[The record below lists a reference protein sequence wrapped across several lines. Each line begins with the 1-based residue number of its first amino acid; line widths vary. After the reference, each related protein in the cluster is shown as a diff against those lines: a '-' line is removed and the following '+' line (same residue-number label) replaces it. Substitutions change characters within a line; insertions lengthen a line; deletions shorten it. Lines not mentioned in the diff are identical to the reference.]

1 MEVNNL
7 PIISQFYGILIKMFY
22 DDNQK
27 HHVAH
32 IHAQYC
38 EFNAVFDLEGNMIK
52 RYSANETAKAYRSM
66 DRNT

>member
-7 PIISQFYGILIKMFY
+7 PIISQFQGILIKMFY
-22 DDNQK
+22 DDNKQ
-27 HHVAH
+27 HNIPH

-38 EFNAVFDLEGNMIK
+38 EFNGVFDLKGNLMK
-52 RYSANETAKAYRSM
+52 LNNAKEITKTYRSM